1 MPMAYDLNLRE
12 YWRTVRKRKG
22 IIIFTIIMMTLS
34 SFVFSILG
42 RPTPIY
48 KTSASVKVEKS
59 GSVTD
64 RYTQAV
70 SWSSTN
76 YMETQMA
83 MIKSYFTMELVA
95 KKMGLI
101 PAEVSS
107 EEVRNNPGYLSAIL
121 ALKGKIETEQEGN
134 SDIINITATSDDPK
148 QAQRLANAVATVY
161 KEQHAL
167 DLNRRAIEA
176 KKFIEGQVIVTRDRL
191 QKSENAV
198 KEFREANR
206 MVSLDSHSSG
216 LVNKFSDIEMKTD
229 RDLITYSKINEI
241 AKTLARAEDSP
252 LLSKTVFYF
261 EEASGPY
268 KNLND
273 RLVQLMLDR
282 DVLLINYTENFTQVI
297 EIKKQIH
304 EIITLMK
311 AQLQAQRQ
319 NLAQA
324 ISLMKKQLTTLDDQI
339 KAIPHKGLE
348 LARLEREAAVNR
360 EIYIMLEKQHQESLI
375 RNAEKIEEVQIVK
388 PALEPSFPINPP
400 QTGATTGLGF
410 VLGTI
415 LGIIFAFLI
424 ETFDTSIGAVE
435 EVEEFLG
442 VRVLGI
448 VPHVDFDELQATLH
462 EKSEKDIDD
471 DQLWRTAR
479 LISHFAPKTTSAESY
494 RALRTNINFVKLEK
508 DIKTIVFTS
517 SSPQEGKTTVSCN
530 LAIAMAQ
537 AGNKVLLVDGDFRRP
552 IISKI
557 FGIQSIPGLSDVILG
572 NYEWRSVVRS
582 ITDIMMGKMTMEEIM
597 ATPGLDNLYIMTC
610 GTIAPNPA
618 ELVSSHGNENFIKE
632 AHEEYDFVIIDV
644 PPVLAATDAAIWG
657 TRADGVI
664 IVYQVGK
671 IARGALKRA
680 KAQIDNVKA
689 RIIGVVL
696 NGLKAEISP
705 DFEYQD
711 KYYYYYG
718 SERKKKLTLGE
729 RIVSWPDQAKAY
741 VRSLPEKVKDYVK
754 GEGKQNIKSGLLKI
768 ALLFLAVALLITGL
782 YYQEELTKPSKA
794 IVKLGQ
800 SVPTSSPPKSDATA
814 AGAVVMIPTVV
825 EKEIQSEL
833 IITVRA
839 NIRDAEND
847 KSKIIYRAKKG
858 EKVVKLGSSGS
869 WYKVELSS
877 GVTGWIRG
885 DLVKESE

>member
-12 YWRTVRKRKG
+12 YWRTIRKRKG
-22 IIIFTIIMMTLS
+22 IIIFTVIMMTLS
-34 SFVFSILG
+34 SLVFSILG

-59 GSVTD
+59 GSVTGL
-64 RYTQAV
+64 YIQAV
-70 SWSSTN
+70 SFSSTN
-76 YMETQMA
+76 YMETQMS
-83 MIKSYFTMELVA
+83 MIKSYFIMEIVA
-95 KKMGLI
+95 KNMGLI
-101 PAEVSS
+101 PSGVSS
-107 EEVRNNPGYLSAIL
+107 DEARKTPGYLSTIL
-121 ALKGKIETEQEGN
+121 ELKAKIEAEQEGN
-134 SDIINITATSDDPK
+134 SDIINITATSEDPK
-148 QAQRLANAVATVY
+148 QAQSLANTVAAVY

-176 KKFIEGQVIVTRDRL
+176 KKFIESQVVVTREKL

-198 KEFREANR
+198 KEYREANR
-206 MVSLDSHSSG
+206 LVSLDSHSSR
-216 LVNKFSDIEMKTD
+216 LLSQFAEIKTRYD
-229 RDLITYSKINEI
+229 RDQIAIGKLGEI
-241 AKTLARAEDSP
+241 EKLLAQAETTALTSQ
-252 LLSKTVFYF
+252 TAFYI
-261 EEASGPY
+261 EEASTLY

-282 DVLLINYTENFTQVI
+282 DILLINYTESYPQVI
-297 EIKKQIH
+297 EINKKIR
-304 EIITLMK
+304 EITTSMRSQLS
-311 AQLQAQRQ
+311 AQKK
-319 NLAQA
+319 NLSQA
-324 ISLMKKQLTTLDDQI
+324 IVLMQKQLRELDEEL
-339 KAIPHKGLE
+339 KSLPNKGLE

-375 RNAEKIEEVQIVK
+375 KMAEKIEEVQIVK
-388 PALEPSFPINPP
+388 PALEPTFPINPP
-400 QTGATTGLGF
+400 KTGATTGLGL

-415 LGIIFAFLI
+415 LGIIFAFII

-448 VPHVDFDELQATLH
+448 VPHVDFDELKATLQ
-462 EKSEKDIDD
+462 EKSDKDMDD
-471 DQLWRTAR
+471 DKLWRTAR

-552 IISKI
+552 VISKI
-557 FGIQSIPGLSDVILG
+557 FGIQSIPGLTDVILG

-582 ITDIMMGKMTMEEIM
+582 ITDIMMGKMTMEEVM
-597 ATPGLDNLYIMTC
+597 ATPGFDNLFIMTC

-618 ELVSSHGNENFIKE
+618 ELVSTPINANFIKE
-632 AHEEYDFVIIDV
+632 VHDEYDFVVIDV

-671 IARGALKRA
+671 VARGALKRA

-689 RIIGVVL
+689 KIIGVVL

-705 DFEYQD
+705 DFEYHD

-718 SERKKKLTLGE
+718 SEQKKKPTLGE
-729 RIVSWPDQAKAY
+729 RIISWPDQAKAY
-741 VRSLPEKVKDYVK
+741 VKALPEKVKASVK
-754 GEGKQNIKSGLLKI
+754 GDVKRERKQNKKSGLLKTI
-768 ALLFLAVALLITGL
+768 LLLLAFLLLMTGI
-782 YYQEELTKPSKA
+782 YYQEPVSIPSRNAAKA
-794 IVKLGQ
+794 VSNIV
-800 SVPTSSPPKSDATA
+800 T
-814 AGAVVMIPTVV
+814 IPTVLPGSV
-825 EKEIQSEL
+825 STAPLPMKD
-833 IITVRA
+833 T
-839 NIRDAEND
+839 AETYD
-847 KSKIIYRAKKG
+847 KM
-858 EKVVKLGSSGS
+858 GSGNMVQ
-869 WYKVELSS
+869 KQ
-877 GVTGWIRG
+877 
-885 DLVKESE
+885 